1 MGDRLE
7 DVLFSDPVQRAA
19 FVALVDS
26 DDLGEAI
33 DGASGPVQSLLVRLT
48 VEEPRSEPDE
58 VVAQLVRDAVRR
70 ELPVLTVEARTSSG
84 AMEEAAQVAAWLQ
97 DLDRN
102 RLLGRGVPPVG
113 SVATREGTA
122 ERIRGGRMTA
132 KKVVPLY
139 PGTLAEGAGVGSLPG
154 DGATVGTAS
163 AGTVRQVARPGRPG
177 RGPRRV
183 GRGSRRG
190 GRDGRR

>member
-19 FVALVDS
+19 FLALVDS

-97 DLDRN
+97 DLDRKDSSAEAS
-102 RLLGRGVPPVG
+102 RPVG
-113 SVATREGTA
+113 SVATREVSA

-139 PGTLAEGAGVGSLPG
+139 PGTLAEERCRVAAGRRS
-154 DGATVGTAS
+154 TVGTAAAR
-163 AGTVRQVARPGRPG
+163 AGPAPAWPARGVAPA
-177 RGPRRV
+177 
-183 GRGSRRG
+183 GSDG
-190 GRDGRR
+190 GATWRS